1 MFHAIAN
8 IRFAVRPLAGA
19 VLFCAAAIAA
29 GCGGGGGGG
38 AAGPT
43 GPVVPPIVPPV
54 NSKPVNC
61 GAATCDALANQHR
74 TDEFNN
80 QYGLGNINAHYA
92 YAYGETQTG
101 RPFSG
106 RGVTVAVVDSGVD
119 RSHSEFAGRILPGYN
134 ATSPGNSVRDPDGH
148 GTGVAGFIAAAK
160 DGSTSG
166 ANVHGVAYDAVI
178 LPVQARLDLI
188 NGPRELTEGL
198 NYAVTSGAFV
208 VNNSWDFPYLET
220 FRFSNGAEARTDLGP
235 LFAEVVVEILQAAD
249 MEGVTAPA
257 LLATLQSPE
266 AIAMFRDDLVASANN
281 LIDPAEADRI
291 VRRLLTTL
299 DAYIRFAIDVRLN
312 SPHTTF
318 PVVVFSAGNEGYN
331 SEIGRNRIEIIRD
344 PTGTYSQ
351 GQVLKTPSESNN
363 GGFWGQIPLLAP
375 NYQGHW
381 LNVVAVDRD
390 NRIADF
396 SNGCGASKDW
406 CLAAPGVVLRTTMPG
421 GNQQVGSGTSY
432 AAPHVSGAAAVL
444 KSAFPN
450 LTAPQIVALLLT
462 TALDLGAR
470 GVDEVYGHGLLDLEN
485 AARPQPGAS
494 GFRIAYSDSAENDG
508 LAPDDFS
515 MAALADSRIVAS
527 PALSPKTQNV
537 PVGFLDGFDR
547 AYQANLDHFV
557 SNAVAPR
564 AGFFFQPHL
573 RDRTLQNGFYALG
586 AAGDAPLAF
595 GWKTKRGGVSADFFE
610 VRPGGGARV
619 SAARPGT
626 DFAFALGAERARG
639 MAVVSPNFIAGFSR
653 AEGGNGADFHQAAL
667 AFSRDGAGWNAA
679 WETGLA
685 VEQGSAL
692 GAKFGGAFAVRRART
707 LYGRLAGS
715 FSLSPRARI
724 FATGT
729 VGRTRADA
737 GVGAVASFSELRS
750 RGWEAGVAGD
760 SWRLSF
766 ARPLRTSSGEM
777 RLRTAAGYDESG
789 GYAVRESRAD
799 LSSSRSWRAAAE
811 WTNGETTRLRSEI
824 GEGRRVNVAAEFLF

>member
-61 GAATCDALANQHR
+61 GATTCDALANQHR

-106 RGVTVAVVDSGVD
+106 RGVTVAVVDTGAD
-119 RSHSEFAGRILPGYN
+119 LGHPEFSGRILAGYN
-134 ATSPGNSVRDPDGH
+134 TTYPGSPVQDPNGH
-148 GTGVAGFIAAAK
+148 GTGVAGVIAAAK
-160 DGSTSG
+160 SGSASG
-166 ANVHGVAYDAVI
+166 SRIHGVAYDADIFPIQVAFGQPGSPSAFDA
-178 LPVQARLDLI
+178 LRHVPD
-188 NGPRELTEGL
+188 
-198 NYAVTSGAFV
+198 GAFI
-208 VNNSWDFPYLET
+208 VNNSWDFKLKFTFTTSNTSEEVEAPGAGMILE
-220 FRFSNGAEARTDLGP
+220 
-235 LFAEVVVEILQAAD
+235 
-249 MEGVTAPA
+249 
-257 LLATLQSPE
+257 E
-266 AIAMFRDDLVASANN
+266 AIAQLAPGNRDMSLPD
-281 LIDPAEADRI
+281 
-291 VRRLLTTL
+291 
-299 DAYIRFAIDVRLN
+299 DAGI
-312 SPHTTF
+312 
-318 PVVVFSAGNEGYN
+318 VVFAAGNDGWN
-331 SEIGRNRIEIIRD
+331 TDTGVVTATITGNPAAGRRIGQEILI
-344 PTGTYSQ
+344 
-351 GQVLKTPSESNN
+351 TPLTNI
-363 GGFWGQIPLLAP
+363 GGFWGRMPKAFPGLR
-375 NYQGHW
+375 GHW
-381 LNVVAVDRD
+381 LNVIATDED
-390 NRIADF
+390 NRIASF
-396 SNGCGASKDW
+396 SNGCGDSKEW
-406 CLAAPGVVLRTTMPG
+406 CLAAPGVNIIVPAVG
-421 GNQQVGSGTSY
+421 GGRRIVDGTSF

-450 LTAPQIVALLLT
+450 LTAPQIVALLLA
-462 TALDLGAR
+462 TARDLGAR

-494 GFRIAYSDSAENDG
+494 GFRLAYSDSAENDG
-508 LAPDDFS
+508 LALDDFS
-515 MAALADSRIVAS
+515 MAALSDSRIVAS

-557 SNAVAPR
+557 SDAAAPR

-573 RDRTLQNGFYALG
+573 RDRTLRNGFYALG

-595 GWKTKRGGVSADFFE
+595 GWKTNSGGVSADFFE

-619 SAARPGT
+619 SVARPGT
-626 DFAFALGAERARG
+626 DFAFALGAENVRG
-639 MAVVSPNFIAGFSR
+639 MAVVSQNFIAGFSR

-715 FSLSPRARI
+715 FALSPHARI

-737 GVGAVASFSELRS
+737 GPGAVASFSELRS

-760 SWRLSF
+760 SWRLSYS
-766 ARPLRTSSGEM
+766 RPLRTSSGEM
-777 RLRTAAGYDESG
+777 RLRTAGGYDESG
-789 GYAVRESRAD
+789 GYVVRESRAD

-811 WTNGETTRLRSEI
+811 WTNGKTTRLRSEI

>member
-61 GAATCDALANQHR
+61 GATTCDALANQHR
-74 TDEFNN
+74 TNEFNN

-119 RSHSEFAGRILPGYN
+119 RSHSEFADRILPGYN
-134 ATSPGNSVRDPDGH
+134 AANPGSFVQDLNGH
-148 GTGVAGFIAAAK
+148 GTGAAGVIAAAK
-160 DGSTSG
+160 TDSASG
-166 ANVHGVAYDAVI
+166 ARVHGVAYESVI
-178 LPVQARLDLI
+178 LPVQTASDSSLSFPYAVD
-188 NGPRELTEGL
+188 GL
-198 NYAVTSGAFV
+198 VYAVTSGAFV
-208 VNNSWDFPYLET
+208 VNNSWDRSHLET
-220 FRFSNGAEARTDLGP
+220 LRGINGVELRTDFGPFFAELVVEALRGAE
-235 LFAEVVVEILQAAD
+235 V
-249 MEGVTAPA
+249 EGVSTSE
-257 LLATLQSPE
+257 LLAMLTSPE
-266 AIAMFRDDLVASANN
+266 TIATIKDELLMGGENVISA
-281 LIDPAEADRI
+281 AEAERFT
-291 VRRLLTTL
+291 RSLLTRL
-299 DAYIRFAIDVRLN
+299 ESDIRFAIDLRSDSL
-312 SPHTTF
+312 PADF
-318 PVVVFSAGNEGYN
+318 PVVVFSAGNEGFN
-331 SEIGRNRIEIIRD
+331 TETGLNRWEVVSN
-344 PTGTYSQ
+344 PSNPSSV
-351 GQVLKTPSESNN
+351 GQVISTMSTSNR
-363 GGFWGQIPLLAP
+363 GGFWGQVPLMAP

-381 LNVVAVDRD
+381 LNVVNVDRD
-390 NRIADF
+390 NRIASD
-396 SNGCGASKDW
+396 SNGCGASMDW
-406 CLAAPGVVLRTTMPG
+406 CLAAPGVDIIMPDTG
-421 GNQQVGSGTSY
+421 GGRYIDSGTSF

-462 TALDLGAR
+462 TARDLGAR

-494 GFRIAYSDSAENDG
+494 GFRLAYSHAAENNG
-508 LAPDDFS
+508 LALDDFS
-515 MAALADSRIVAS
+515 VAALADSRIVAS

-557 SNAVAPR
+557 SNADAPR

-595 GWKTKRGGVSADFFE
+595 GWKTKRGRVSADFFE

-626 DFAFALGAERARG
+626 DFAFALGAENVRG
-639 MAVVSPNFIAGFSR
+639 MAMVSQNFIAGFSR

-667 AFSRDGAGWNAA
+667 AFSRDGAGWDAA

-715 FSLSPRARI
+715 FALSPRARI

-729 VGRTRADA
+729 VGRTRAA
-737 GVGAVASFSELRS
+737 PGPGAVASFSELRS

-766 ARPLRTSSGEM
+766 SRPLRTSSGEM

-811 WTNGETTRLRSEI
+811 WTNGKTTRLRSEI
-824 GEGRRVNVAAEFLF
+824 GDGRRVNFAAEILF

>member
-61 GAATCDALANQHR
+61 GATTCDALANQHR

-106 RGVTVAVVDSGVD
+106 QGVTVAVVDSGVD
-119 RSHSEFAGRILPGYN
+119 RSHSEFAGRILSGYN
-134 ATSPGNSVRDPDGH
+134 AVNPGSSVQDPHGH
-148 GTGVAGFIAAAK
+148 GTGVAGIIAAGK
-160 DGSTSG
+160 TGNISG
-166 ANVHGVAYDAVI
+166 ARVHGVAYDAMI
-178 LPVQARLDLI
+178 LPVQTASDSS
-188 NGPRELTEGL
+188 GTTSHSFSGFV
-198 NYAVTSGAFV
+198 YAVTSGAFV
-208 VNNSWDFPYLET
+208 VNNSWGPTFEESIRFVNGVELQTDLKPFFAEFVLEL
-220 FRFSNGAEARTDLGP
+220 FQAAEADGIET
-235 LFAEVVVEILQAAD
+235 
-249 MEGVTAPA
+249 PA

-266 AIAMFRDDLVASANN
+266 AFSAIRNAIVAGAENS
-281 LIDPAEADRI
+281 IDNAEAERLTRALIAELDGDIRI
-291 VRRLLTTL
+291 AAFFRSTSP
-299 DAYIRFAIDVRLN
+299 FAD
-312 SPHTTF
+312 F
-318 PVVVFSAGNEGYN
+318 PIVIFAAGNEGYN
-331 SEIGRNRIEIIRD
+331 TETGRVKWRITANPANPNSVGDVRSI
-344 PTGTYSQ
+344 PAT
-351 GQVLKTPSESNN
+351 SNN
-363 GGFWGQIPLLAP
+363 GGFLGQIPLFAP
-375 NYQGHW
+375 NYRGHW
-381 LNVVAVDRD
+381 LNVVNVDRN
-390 NRIADF
+390 NRIDSD
-396 SNGCGASKDW
+396 SNGCGASMDW
-406 CLAAPGVVLRTTMPG
+406 CLAAPGVGIAVPEVG
-421 GNQQVGSGTSY
+421 GGQTNASGTSF
-432 AAPHVSGAAAVL
+432 AVPHVSGAAAVL

-450 LTAPQIVALLLT
+450 LTAPQVVSLLLA
-462 TALDLGAR
+462 TASDLGAR
-470 GVDEVYGHGLLDLEN
+470 GVDEVYGHGMLNLEK
-485 AARPQPGAS
+485 ATRPQPGAS
-494 GFRIAYSDSAENDG
+494 GFRLAYSDSAESEG
-508 LAPDDFS
+508 LALDDFS
-515 MAALADSRIVAS
+515 VAALADSRIVAS

-557 SNAVAPR
+557 SAADAPPS
-564 AGFFFQPHL
+564 GFFFQPHL
-573 RDRTLQNGFYALG
+573 RDRTLRNGFYALG

-595 GWKTKRGGVSADFFE
+595 GWKTSNGGISADFFE

-626 DFAFALGAERARG
+626 DFAFALGAENVRG

-653 AEGGNGADFHQAAL
+653 AESGNGADFHQAAL
-667 AFSRDGAGWNAA
+667 AFSRDGAGWDAA

-715 FSLSPRARI
+715 FALSPRARI
-724 FATGT
+724 FAMGT

-737 GVGAVASFSELRS
+737 GPGAVASFSELRS

-766 ARPLRTSSGEM
+766 SRPLRTSSGEM
-777 RLRTAAGYDESG
+777 RLRTAGGYDESG

-799 LSSSRSWRAAAE
+799 LSSSRSWRASAE
-811 WTNGETTRLRSEI
+811 WTNGKTTRLRSEI
-824 GEGRRVNVAAEFLF
+824 GEGRRVNVAAEILF